1 MCGFFGPGG
10 PTFAAFGCLFAAFAC
25 CPGAA
30 FAGAAFAFGGA
41 AAALAPG
48 VAMDGADGGAIG
60 DLALTWPP
68 AVTWGGGMA
77 PALAGSARGG
87 GS

>member
-10 PTFAAFGCLFAAFAC
+10 PTFAAFGCPFA
-25 CPGAA
+25 
-30 FAGAAFAFGGA
+30 AAFAFGGA

-48 VAMDGADGGAIG
+48 VAMDGADGGVIG
-60 DLALTWPP
+60 GLALTRPP

-77 PALAGSARGG
+77 PALAGGARGG
-87 GS
+87 GA